1 MMLAQTVASRLEES
15 AARRLTRAAVALLQ
29 LDAPFREAFPQERRR
44 RSGSLPLEQCLRAC
58 LDDPD
63 VRRILPER
71 LASEVGVLLAPPTG
85 PAALPSAASRA
96 TLARALLDAA
106 CELSA
111 DPSRAHLVA
120 GQLCWISSETGA
132 AEASFSRA
140 VERARTRNDAAAA
153 LLHRSLLQADR
164 GEIEE
169 ATAQLRRAAGLH
181 PSCLAIH
188 WSLAIYATANRRA
201 PLAEPHWRAALRV
214 GRNSAIRAR
223 ALALERHLLALA
235 DRGVTSHARAR
246 HDAARLLASAQAH
259 LHATHLHAM
268 GATA

>member
-1 MMLAQTVASRLEES
+1 MMLAETVASRLEEG

-29 LDAPFREAFPQERRR
+29 LDAPFREAFPRERLR
-44 RSGSLPLEQCLRAC
+44 RSESLPLEACLRAC

-71 LASEVGVLLAPPTG
+71 LASEVGALLAPPTS
-85 PAALPSAASRA
+85 ATALPSAASRA

-106 CELSA
+106 CELAA
-111 DPSRAHLVA
+111 DPSRPHLVA
-120 GQLCWISSETGA
+120 GQLDWIRSDTGA
-132 AEASFSRA
+132 AETSFTRA
-140 VERARTRNDAAAA
+140 LERARTRSDAAAA

-169 ATAQLRRAAGLH
+169 ATVQLRRAAGLH
-181 PSCLAIH
+181 PRCLAIH
-188 WSLAIYATANRRA
+188 WSLAVYATATRRA
-201 PLAEPHWRAALRV
+201 PLADPHWRAALHV
-214 GRNSAIRAR
+214 GRSTAIRAR

-246 HDAARLLASAQAH
+246 HDAARLLASAHAH
-259 LHATHLHAM
+259 LHPM

>member
-1 MMLAQTVASRLEES
+1 MMLASTVATRLEES

-29 LDAPFREAFPQERRR
+29 LDAPFREAFPRERIRRR
-44 RSGSLPLEQCLRAC
+44 DALTLEECLREC

-71 LASEVGVLLAPPTG
+71 LASRLGDLVAPAEASTE
-85 PAALPSAASRA
+85 LPSAASRA
-96 TLARALLDAA
+96 LLARALLDTA
-106 CELSA
+106 CELAA
-111 DPSRAHLVA
+111 DPSQPHLVA
-120 GQLCWISSETGA
+120 GQLDWIGSDTGA
-132 AEASFSRA
+132 AEASFTRA
-140 VERARTRNDAAAA
+140 LERARTRRDAAAA

-164 GEIEE
+164 GEIDE

-181 PSCLAIH
+181 PRCLAIH
-188 WSLAIYATANRRA
+188 WSLAVYATATRRA

-214 GRNSAIRAR
+214 GRNLAIRAR

-246 HDAARLLASAQAH
+246 HDASRLLGSAHVH
-259 LHATHLHAM
+259 LHAT

>member
-1 MMLAQTVASRLEES
+1 MMLARTVASRLEES

-29 LDAPFREAFPQERRR
+29 LDAPFRDAFPRERHRRR
-44 RSGSLPLEQCLRAC
+44 DAPTLEESLRDCLE
-58 LDDPD
+58 DPD

-71 LASEVGVLLAPPTG
+71 LAARLGVLLAPPEESTE
-85 PAALPSAASRA
+85 LPSAASRA
-96 TLARALLDAA
+96 MLARALLDAA
-106 CELSA
+106 SELA
-111 DPSRAHLVA
+111 TEPSHPHLVA
-120 GQLCWISSETGA
+120 GQLDWIRSDTAA
-132 AEASFSRA
+132 AESCFTRA
-140 VERARTRNDAAAA
+140 LERARTRSDAAAA

-164 GEIEE
+164 GEIAE

-181 PSCLAIH
+181 PRCLAIH
-188 WSLAIYATANRRA
+188 WSLAVYATAARRS

-214 GRNSAIRAR
+214 GRFSAIRAR

-246 HDAARLLASAQAH
+246 HDAARLLASAHAH
-259 LHATHLHAM
+259 LHAT